1 MDMNSWLTFFGIW
14 IAEGWADNGEISSK
28 YYRTTF
34 AINKQRVK
42 DVLLDAVIMGY
53 NFTIC
58 DEKLSIHNKH
68 LHSYM
73 KNLCRCSS

>member
-34 AINKQRVK
+34 AINKQK
-42 DVLLDAVIMGY
+42 
-53 NFTIC
+53 
-58 DEKLSIHNKH
+58 
-68 LHSYM
+68 
-73 KNLCRCSS
+73 

>member
-1 MDMNSWLTFFGIW
+1 LEFG
-14 IAEGWADNGEISSK
+14 AEGWADNGEISSK

-42 DVLLDAVIMGY
+42 DVLLDAVRNYGY

-58 DEKLSIHNKH
+58 DEKRSIINIYIHI
-68 LHSYM
+68 
-73 KNLCRCSS
+73 